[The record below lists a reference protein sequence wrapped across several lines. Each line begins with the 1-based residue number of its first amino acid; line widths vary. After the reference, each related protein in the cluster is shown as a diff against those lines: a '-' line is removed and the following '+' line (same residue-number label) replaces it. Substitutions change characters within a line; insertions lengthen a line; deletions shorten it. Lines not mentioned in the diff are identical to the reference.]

1 MGEGEESGNW
11 REALSPVLGREKR
24 PPKKDTASWVLFLS
38 VVISDS
44 SGWCPGNWHIV
55 GSQ

>member
-24 PPKKDTASWVLFLS
+24 PPKKDSASWVLFLS